1 MVSSYYS
8 YNALTAIDTMHF
20 SLALNLQD
28 TQDEM
33 KIVDIIIAVSASKY
47 GETATMT
54 NAELTNRGWLVF
66 HEQALARITALEQEV
81 AAIRGEVTGLRG
93 AIATFNHNIA
103 TIMNALEIG
112 ANPAPN
118 PAPQGG
124 AEA

>member
-8 YNALTAIDTMHF
+8 YNTLTAIDTMHF
-20 SLALNLQD
+20 LLALMLQN
-28 TQDEM
+28 TQDDM

-66 HEQALARITALEQEV
+66 HQQALDRITALELEV

-93 AIATFNHNIA
+93 DFATLNTNIA
-103 TIMNALEIG
+103 AIMNQLGI
-112 ANPAPN
+112 PN
-118 PAPQGG
+118 AVPDPAPQGG